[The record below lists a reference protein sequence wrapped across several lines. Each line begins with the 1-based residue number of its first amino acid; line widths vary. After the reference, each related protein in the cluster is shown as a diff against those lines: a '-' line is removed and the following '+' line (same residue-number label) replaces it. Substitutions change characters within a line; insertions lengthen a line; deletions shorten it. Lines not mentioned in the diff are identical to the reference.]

1 MPRPRLDP
9 EQAKLKRQLRNKR
22 YEANVAAKQRKLE
35 YDRVYQQRR
44 RQQLQ
49 LNQHED
55 PLIRLTDITTQQEY
69 LEAANNEGDISQRID
84 IMLQEAEAIDMA
96 GTIYEDG
103 EVLDNFGDDG
113 LIDGYIEGDDN
124 DWNHD
129 LDDGFN
135 IEMNME
141 GIQLMLSD

>member
-1 MPRPRLDP
+1 M
-9 EQAKLKRQLRNKR
+9 
-22 YEANVAAKQRKLE
+22 
-35 YDRVYQQRR
+35 
-44 RQQLQ
+44 
-49 LNQHED
+49 NQHED

-69 LEAANNEGDISQRID
+69 LEGANNEGDISQRID
-84 IMLQEAEAIDMA
+84 IMSQEAEAIDMA

-113 LIDGYIEGDDN
+113 LVDGYIEGDDN